1 MLAGAD
7 AMAELGAEAVKRR
20 LAKDEHVCAVGAPP
34 LPPDMDGA
42 AFGAHERTDERARCF
57 SVKIVSIQLSRG
69 VIGLECPGRL
79 RRRHALLLI
88 LRCAAE
94 VLHDLRSSCR
104 PSSHRI
110 VLGFGDKCTEHK
122 MVQRRASTR
131 QSALSGRSNNRV

>member
-1 MLAGAD
+1 
-7 AMAELGAEAVKRR
+7 
-20 LAKDEHVCAVGAPP
+20 
-34 LPPDMDGA
+34 
-42 AFGAHERTDERARCF
+42 
-57 SVKIVSIQLSRG
+57 
-69 VIGLECPGRL
+69 
-79 RRRHALLLI
+79 HALLLI

-131 QSALSGRSNNRV
+131 QSALSGRSNNRVEHAIRRLRLSGHAFRAEDYPTHMREAVKRASPVLGMELEGVTVAQDLEQFGPVNVCRLQP